1 MDYKKIYDSLITK
14 ARNRTMPGYYE
25 KHHVVPRCLGGDDCP
40 ANLVRLT
47 PEEHFVAHQLL
58 VKMYPNNSKLA
69 FAAHLMTTHTTN
81 HRVSNKL
88 YGWLRRKLSEAMKRN
103 YLENPSPEVQQG
115 LFRGKS
121 HSDESKE
128 LISKHTS
135 IALRQKMAKDIFC
148 FNMQG
153 VFLRKFTN
161 LVEAAE
167 FAETAP
173 SNIKYCAEGKFKHIK
188 GYLWS
193 YTNVCPEIPKSM
205 RTKNRKVHTPDGIFD
220 SVTDV
225 MKYYKISSSN
235 LVRHRCKSM
244 DSKYEK
250 WYYVDGPELKGKE

>member
-1 MDYKKIYDSLITK
+1 MDYEKIYDSLMTK
-14 ARNRTMPGYYE
+14 ARHRTTPGYYE

-40 ANLVRLT
+40 TNLVKLT

-58 VKMYPNNSKLA
+58 VKIHPNNSKLA

-81 HRVSNKL
+81 RRAGNKL

-121 HSDESKE
+121 HSVESKK

-135 IALRQKMAKDIFC
+135 ITLRQKMAKDIFC

-153 VFLRKFTN
+153 VFLYKFTN

-167 FAETAP
+167 FVGTSP

-193 YTNVCPEIPKSM
+193 YTNLCPDIPKSM
-205 RTKNRKVHTPDGIFD
+205 KTKNRKVHTPHGIFN
-220 SVTDV
+220 SVADV
-225 MKYYKISSSN
+225 MKYYEITSTN
-235 LVRHRCKSM
+235 LVRHRCNSV
-244 DSKYEK
+244 DSKYEA
-250 WYYVDGPELKGKE
+250 WYYIDGPELKGK